1 MFKEILL
8 SVVLSTLVLNVF
20 AASDVLEYGDA
31 TFDSKIQTHDIALV
45 KFYAPWW

>member
-1 MFKEILL
+1 MLKEILL

-31 TFDSKIQTHDIALV
+31 TFDGKIQTHDIALV